1 MTLSSGMDFSAVFSN
16 VKFWRDWRILEEVRP
31 GRFRPRDER
40 IEVRDALFA
49 N

>member
-1 MTLSSGMDFSAVFSN
+1 MTLSSGMGFSAVFSN

-31 GRFRPRDER
+31 GRFKPREER
-40 IEVRDALFA
+40 IEFRDARFA